1 VARCSQVFGERAGY
15 VGEPTGLGQRRH
27 LRGEKANGRIH
38 VGLRGAI
45 MSLASASFICSSMQ
59 RFLIGLTLTLLLIVS
74 IGIGIA
80 VARWPEWRHFVF

>member
-1 VARCSQVFGERAGY
+1 MTPAPAR
-15 VGEPTGLGQRRH
+15 
-27 LRGEKANGRIH
+27 
-38 VGLRGAI
+38 
-45 MSLASASFICSSMQ
+45 LAFPPMQ

>member
-1 VARCSQVFGERAGY
+1 
-15 VGEPTGLGQRRH
+15 
-27 LRGEKANGRIH
+27 
-38 VGLRGAI
+38 
-45 MSLASASFICSSMQ
+45 MSPASASFICSSMQ

>member
-1 VARCSQVFGERAGY
+1 MAAA
-15 VGEPTGLGQRRH
+15 P
-27 LRGEKANGRIH
+27 
-38 VGLRGAI
+38 
-45 MSLASASFICSSMQ
+45 ASSIFSSMQ